1 MAELYIPILLGSA
14 RQGRY
19 SEKAARH
26 VLAQFEAYGAAETEL
41 IDCKDYITPR
51 TMPPWEKDRGI
62 VTWGDKMARA
72 DALII
77 VSPEYNHGYP
87 GELKLVLDQV
97 YKECYHKPVAICGV
111 SNGGLGGARMVEQ
124 LMLVLIAFHMA
135 PIKSAVYFSF
145 CEELFDASGALV
157 ADKREFYNKNLRK
170 QFDELA
176 WYARALKT
184 ARETQAD

>member
-1 MAELYIPILLGSA
+1 MADLYIPILLGSA
-14 RQGRY
+14 RVGRY

-26 VLAQFEAYGAAETEL
+26 VLAQFETYGAVETEL

-51 TMPPWEKDRGI
+51 TMPPWIAERGI

-111 SNGGLGGARMVEQ
+111 SDGGLGGARMVEQ
-124 LMLVLIAFHMA
+124 LMLVLIAFFMV

-145 CEELFDASGALV
+145 CKQLFGEDGAL
-157 ADKREFYNKNLRK
+157 AEDKQEFYNANLRK
-170 QFDELA
+170 QFDELT
-176 WYARALKT
+176 WFARALKP
-184 ARETQAD
+184 ARAQSV